1 MAFNAKM
8 AQKRNCVWLQAL
20 QCLFVQRW
28 LPLGISQST
37 TEAVAQNL
45 FFGFL
50 LFFIVYLVYHLEK
63 KAKTKFK
70 IFPFFYFFLL
80 LKVPWLPSPRNL
92 MYCQTILINFNCCF
106 NYPWVSKD

>member
-1 MAFNAKM
+1 MAFDAKM

-37 TEAVAQNL
+37 TEAVNSKHI
-45 FFGFL
+45 FFGSL

-63 KAKTKFK
+63 KTKK
-70 IFPFFYFFLL
+70 IKKFSLFLLFLL
-80 LKVPWLPSPRNL
+80 LKVPWLPSPKKSDVLPDNSDNL
-92 MYCQTILINFNCCF
+92 QLLFQL
-106 NYPWVSKD
+106 PLG